1 MRFYCISS
9 TFSFFLIKT
18 LKYAFSHYLIA
29 MAGIK
34 SFLKEER
41 AQSEWSSVY
50 MLVILIIAALL
61 LITVIKPMFRQSQQI
76 VKRIAPTV

>member
-1 MRFYCISS
+1 MRFYCISL

-18 LKYAFSHYLIA
+18 LKYAFSPYLIT

-76 VKRIAPTV
+76 VKRVVPTV

>member
-1 MRFYCISS
+1 
-9 TFSFFLIKT
+9 
-18 LKYAFSHYLIA
+18 

-34 SFLKEER
+34 SFLKEEK

-76 VKRIAPTV
+76 VKRVVPTA